1 VSLAIKYETV
11 DDARLRL
18 RNTVVRYKDQ
28 PVYIT
33 NINRGEG
40 GDDILRVLFTE
51 LPTAKN
57 PKRNPFDDMEPVE
70 GDKRKYI
77 SSKFFDISPFK
88 MGYVNSK
95 TGAYYTERMP
105 NRIQKQG
112 LCAENFRGV
121 TNFGTQV
128 AWQTFIGTPE
138 MVEMIAGKY
147 PTFDQALTALKKCP
161 AVAFNREF
169 CLVKDE
175 VVPDLIYLYHKGKKV
190 GYYSHKET
198 ILGNQFKCL
207 KESLEE
213 MQIKV
218 GVAA

>member
-1 VSLAIKYETV
+1 
-11 DDARLRL
+11 
-18 RNTVVRYKDQ
+18 
-28 PVYIT
+28 
-33 NINRGEG
+33 
-40 GDDILRVLFTE
+40 
-51 LPTAKN
+51 
-57 PKRNPFDDMEPVE
+57 
-70 GDKRKYI
+70 
-77 SSKFFDISPFK
+77 
-88 MGYVNSK
+88 
-95 TGAYYTERMP
+95 
-105 NRIQKQG
+105 
-112 LCAENFRGV
+112 
-121 TNFGTQV
+121 
-128 AWQTFIGTPE
+128 
-138 MVEMIAGKY
+138 VEMIAGKY